1 MAKQNPLTEGAIR
14 ALNALKKAKGPVT
27 LADINAKLDQPI
39 ASAHLTSLKRRGL
52 ISTDITEVEVTRV
65 QKVNTYT
72 LTSDGKSF
80 DPNSDDLV

>member
-1 MAKQNPLTEGAIR
+1 MAKKTPMTEGAIR

-27 LADINAKLDQPI
+27 LADINAKLDTPI

-52 ISTDITEVEVTRV
+52 IASDVVEVEVTRV

-80 DPNSDDLV
+80 DPSSDDLV